1 MNRSVGNG
9 WPSCAGVRRVAGYL
23 KTGPMAAR
31 GETLAKY
38 SAALPCR
45 LLDGPSPAADRPT
58 SCADL
63 TGDRERPVAA
73 ARDLAIGG
81 DRRDL
86 AERLDELGEQGH
98 TFLDREGAAR
108 ISGCRSTRPYHFGA
122 GVTVHGCRWDIRTL
136 GCEC

>member
-1 MNRSVGNG
+1 M
-9 WPSCAGVRRVAGYL
+9 
-23 KTGPMAAR
+23 
-31 GETLAKY
+31 
-38 SAALPCR
+38 ALPGS

-58 SCADL
+58 ARADL
-63 TGDRERPVAA
+63 CRGGQRSVAA
-73 ARDLAIGG
+73 DHELAVDG